1 MDGRQTA
8 TIMKVLYFGM
18 LGDFSRIPLAHLL
31 AAGVDVCGIVMAG
44 QADGTVI
51 RPLTPPQYRSDLPLL
66 NPYYDRNIIQLGWQH
81 EIPVWAVANFRHPRT
96 LATLADIKPDVA
108 FVACFS
114 ERIPPEMLTLPHHG
128 FLNLHP
134 SLLPAY
140 RGPHPLFWC
149 FQRGETNTG
158 MTLHFMDEGFDTGD
172 IVLQEPFAFADGLS
186 GDAADQL
193 CGERGGALMVEAV
206 RQLAAGTLPRCPQ
219 TGPGS
224 YHPSPTAADFHM
236 PTTWTARRA
245 FNFMRGTAEWGW
257 PYVIETGAE
266 AVIVKTAVVY
276 HPHQQLNQPI
286 QHRENDILIQFTPGV
301 LQVAN

>member
-1 MDGRQTA
+1 
-8 TIMKVLYFGM
+8 MKVLYFGM
-18 LGDFSRIPLAHLL
+18 MGDFSRIPLAHLL
-31 AAGVDVCGIVMAG
+31 AAGVDVCGIVVAG
-44 QADGTVI
+44 QADGSVI

-66 NPYYDRNIIQLGWQH
+66 NPYFDRNIIQLGWQH
-81 EIPVWAVANFRHPRT
+81 DIPVWAVGDFRHPRT
-96 LATLADIKPDVA
+96 LATLANPQSDVA

-114 ERIPPEMLTLPHHG
+114 ERIPPEMLTWPRHG

-158 MTLHFMDEGFDTGD
+158 VTLHFMDEGFDTGD
-172 IVLQEPFAFADGLS
+172 IALQESITFADGLS

-206 RQLAAGTLPRCPQ
+206 RHLQAGTLPRYPQ
-219 TGPGS
+219 MGPGS
-224 YHPSPTAADFHM
+224 YYPSPTAADFHIS
-236 PTTWTARRA
+236 TSWTARRA

-257 PYVIETGAE
+257 PYLIETRDKE
-266 AVIVKTAVVY
+266 VLVKTAVAF
-276 HPHQQLNQPI
+276 HPHQQPHQPI
-286 QHRENDILIQFTPGV
+286 QRKENDIWIRFTPGV
-301 LQVAN
+301 LQVTA